1 MNYTVHGILQARILE
16 WVAFPFSR
24 GSSQPRD
31 RTQTSRIAGR
41 FFTSWAT
48 REAQEYWSGQPI
60 PSPWDLPDSGIEPVS
75 PALQADSLPTQL
87 WGKPRRWELQ
97 SFFFSVSI
105 YLFFLPGKSHGQGR
119 LVGYS
124 PWGHKELGTAEHVYL
139 FSSIRSAIGLVAVG
153 HRLSI
158 CSVRA

>member
-1 MNYTVHGILQARILE
+1 M
-16 WVAFPFSR
+16 
-24 GSSQPRD
+24 
-31 RTQTSRIAGR
+31 
-41 FFTSWAT
+41 
-48 REAQEYWSGQPI
+48 REAQKMRTPI
-60 PSPWDLPDSGIEPVS
+60 F
-75 PALQADSLPTQL
+75 
-87 WGKPRRWELQ
+87 
-97 SFFFSVSI
+97 FFFSVSI